1 MDKSNIF
8 VYIELSKLAVK
19 LTADITLSKQQLKSQ
34 VGYFKIIPGKYFSD
48 TLLPEWDSIVLDMHQ
63 KGPLQNESGGQKTNA
78 LVNTV
83 DRMTPEQCVDM
94 SLRVMSLYKKIQEE
108 LELPD

>member
-1 MDKSNIF
+1 
-8 VYIELSKLAVK
+8 
-19 LTADITLSKQQLKSQ
+19 
-34 VGYFKIIPGKYFSD
+34 
-48 TLLPEWDSIVLDMHQ
+48 MHQ